1 MITLSFYEDTNKMIY
16 QPEKERLRTIG
27 FNLDV
32 YDIYAQNWSGSS
44 LRAYFGN
51 KPIIDWFNPER
62 LDVIY
67 QNEDISRL
75 SAQKALLM
83 MVIDPSF
90 IKTPLMRIQSEC
102 FSGIDDFTIAY
113 LESILIKMADANNIF
128 RYV

>member
-1 MITLSFYEDTNKMIY
+1 MITLSFYEDTNKMLY
-16 QPEKERLRTIG
+16 QSEKGRLRTIG
-27 FNLDV
+27 YNLDV
-32 YDIYAQNWSGSS
+32 RDIYAENWSGSS

-67 QNEDISRL
+67 QNEDLSRL

-90 IKTPLMRIQSEC
+90 IKTPLLRIRNEC
-102 FSGIDDFTIAY
+102 FSGIDDFTIAH
-113 LESILIKMADANNIF
+113 LESILIKITNENNIF
-128 RYV
+128 QYV